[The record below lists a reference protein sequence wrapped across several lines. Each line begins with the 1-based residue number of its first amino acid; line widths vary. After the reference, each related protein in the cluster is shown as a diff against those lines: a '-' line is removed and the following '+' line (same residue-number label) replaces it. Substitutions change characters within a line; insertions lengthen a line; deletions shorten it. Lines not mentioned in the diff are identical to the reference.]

1 MWLIHMAMRRPVT
14 VLMVIF
20 GVALCS
26 ILAMQRMKADIFPD
40 LGEPVIYVAQPY
52 GGMDPAQMEG
62 YLVNYY
68 EYHFLYIRGIDY
80 VESRSV
86 QGAALMKLRF
96 HEGTDMATAMAETVA
111 QVNRSRSFMPPGTVP
126 PFVMR
131 FDAGSVPVG
140 YLVFSSETRT
150 VDEISDLAL
159 FRIRPMF
166 SRLPGVSAPPPFGG
180 TARSVVV
187 RVDPSKLRS
196 YQLSP
201 DDVVEAI
208 SATNTI
214 SPSGSVRIGDVNHL
228 APLNASVGQA
238 AELNDVPIRQGAGP
252 TVYLRD
258 LGYAEDAADIL
269 TSYALVN
276 GQRAVYIAATKRAD
290 ASTLETVRRIKEAL
304 PTFQAAVPD
313 DIKVSFEFDQSFY
326 VTNALQ
332 SLVREG
338 LLGAFLTG
346 LMILL
351 ALRSFR
357 SALIVI
363 ITIPVALLSALVG
376 LWAAGQTINLMT
388 LGGLTLAIGILVD
401 ESVIAIEN
409 IHTHLRENKPVAR
422 AVLEAS
428 REVVV
433 PRLLAMLCIVAV
445 FAPSFFMDGVARA
458 LFVPLALAVAFA
470 MIASYFLASTMV
482 PIFETW
488 FHRKGASHREV
499 DENSAWLRAQRW
511 FGDFTTGLMRI
522 RWLLAGGYVAGALAL
537 MVFVGGSLGTE
548 IFPQVD
554 TGLLQMRVRAP
565 SGTRV
570 ERTERIVRDVL
581 QAAETAAG
589 KGNVETS
596 IAFVGV
602 QPSSFPV
609 NLIFLWTG
617 GPHEAVIRMKFKDGA
632 GVNTATVQ
640 DALRKQI
647 PVVAAGTQVSFEAAD
662 LVSQVM
668 SFGAPTPIEIA
679 ITGPSLPDSRAYAE
693 KVLAAVQST
702 GAVQDAQVGELL
714 EYPTVSIIVDR
725 ERAAQLGVTVDEVG
739 KALAPATWSSRFTK
753 PVYWADPKSGISY
766 QVQVEIPQSQID
778 SLEAVE
784 QIPVKG
790 NASGVT
796 LLGDVAQVKTGEAI
810 GEYHRFNMQRMIT
823 ITANVAGADMGGVA
837 TRIEEALKKLPEA
850 PRGVTVVTRGQ
861 VAPMKLMV
869 EGLEGGLLLAVISV
883 FLLLAAYFQSI
894 RVSFV
899 VLMAVPSVLCGAAV
913 ALALTG
919 ATLNIQSFMGAIMAI
934 GVSVSDSIL
943 LCTFAD
949 RYRREGMS
957 VREAASLAA
966 ATRMRPILM
975 TSIVMIAGMLP
986 LAFGNA
992 QTAPLGIAVI
1002 GGLVAST
1009 LTALLVIPYV
1019 FAIVL
1024 AGASRGVTTI
1034 DPDDPQS
1041 RYYDGDAAAPTAFP
1055 AQ

>member
-1 MWLIHMAMRRPVT
+1 MWLIHTAMRRPVT

-20 GVALCS
+20 GIALCS

-166 SRLPGVSAPPPFGG
+166 ARLPGVSAPPPFGG
-180 TARSVVV
+180 TARSLVV
-187 RVDPSKLRS
+187 RVDPTRLRS
-196 YQLSP
+196 HQLSP
-201 DDVVEAI
+201 DDVVQAI
-208 SATNTI
+208 AATNTI
-214 SPSGSVRIGDVNHL
+214 SPSGSIRIGDVNHL
-228 APLNASVGQA
+228 APVNSSVTQA
-238 AELNDVPIRQGAGP
+238 VELNDVPIRQGAGP

-258 LGYAEDAADIL
+258 VGYAEDSADIL

-290 ASTLETVRRIKEAL
+290 ASTLETVSRIKAAI

-332 SLVREG
+332 SLIREG
-338 LLGAFLTG
+338 LLGALLTG
-346 LMILL
+346 LMILI

-357 SALIVI
+357 SAVIVV

-376 LWAAGQTINLMT
+376 LWAAGQSINLMT

-401 ESVIAIEN
+401 ESVVAIEN
-409 IHTHLRENKPVAR
+409 IHTHLHAGKAVAR

-458 LFVPLALAVAFA
+458 LFVPLALAVAFS

-488 FHRKGASHREV
+488 FHRTGATRAEV
-499 DENSAWLRAQRW
+499 KEESAFLRYQRR
-511 FGDFTTGLMRI
+511 FGDFTSSLMRV
-522 RWLLAGGYVAGALAL
+522 RWLLAGAYVAGALVL
-537 MVFVGGSLGTE
+537 ITFVAGGLGTE

-570 ERTERIVRDVL
+570 ERTELIVRDVL
-581 QAAETAAG
+581 KAAEDAAG
-589 KGNVETS
+589 TGNVETS

-632 GVNTATVQ
+632 GVSTLAVQ

-647 PVVAAGTQVSFEAAD
+647 PLVAPGTRVSFEAAD
-662 LVSQVM
+662 LVGQVM

-679 ITGPSLPDSRAYAE
+679 VSGPNLAESRGHAE
-693 KVLAAVQST
+693 KVLAAVKDID
-702 GAVQDAQVGELL
+702 GVLDAQIGELL
-714 EYPTVSIIVDR
+714 EYPTVSIHVDR

-739 KALAPATWSSRFTK
+739 KALAPATWSSRFTT
-753 PVYWADPKSGISY
+753 PVYWADPKSGIAY
-766 QVQVEIPQSQID
+766 QVQVEIPQEQID

-784 QIPVKG
+784 RIPVKAS
-790 NASGVT
+790 ASGVT
-796 LLGDVAQVKTGEAI
+796 LLGDLAEARFGEAI

-823 ITANVAGADMGGVA
+823 ITANVAGHDIGGVA
-837 TRIEEALKKLPEA
+837 ARIDNAIAGIAEV
-850 PRGVTVVTRGQ
+850 PRGVTVATRGQ
-861 VAPMKLMV
+861 VAPMTTMV
-869 EGLEGGLLLAVISV
+869 DGLKSGLLLAVISV
-883 FLLLAAYFQSI
+883 FLLLAAYFQSV
-894 RVSFV
+894 RVSLV
-899 VLMAVPSVLCGAAV
+899 VLMAVPSVLCGV
-913 ALALTG
+913 ALALYFTG
-919 ATLNIQSFMGAIMAI
+919 STLNIQSFMGAIMAI
-934 GVSVSDSIL
+934 GVSVADSIL
-943 LCTFAD
+943 LCTFAE
-949 RYRREGMS
+949 RYRREGMNS
-957 VREAASLAA
+957 LEAASHAA

-975 TSIVMIAGMLP
+975 TSVVMIAGMLP
-986 LAFGNA
+986 LSFGNA

-1002 GGLVAST
+1002 GGLIAST
-1009 LTALLVIPYV
+1009 LTALLVIPYI

-1024 AGASRGVTTI
+1024 AGASRGATTI
-1034 DPDDPQS
+1034 DPDDPES
-1041 RYYDGDAAAPTAFP
+1041 RYFDGEPTHPVAP
-1055 AQ
+1055 

>member
-1 MWLIHMAMRRPVT
+1 MWLIRMAMRRPVT
-14 VLMVIF
+14 VLMAIF

-26 ILAMQRMKADIFPD
+26 ILAMKRMKADIFPD

-68 EYHFLYIRGIDY
+68 EYHFLYIRGIDF
-80 VESRSV
+80 VESRSI

-96 HEGTDMATAMAETVA
+96 HEGTDMATAMSETVA
-111 QVNRSRSFMPPGTVP
+111 QVNRARAFMPPGTVP

-166 SRLPGVSAPPPFGG
+166 ARLPGVSAPPPFGG
-180 TARSVVV
+180 TARSLVV
-187 RVDPSKLRS
+187 RVDPTRLRS
-196 YQLSP
+196 YELSAN
-201 DDVVEAI
+201 DIVEAI
-208 SATNTI
+208 AATNTI
-214 SPSGSVRIGDVNHL
+214 SPSGNVRMGDLNYL
-228 APLNASVGQA
+228 APLNASVRQA
-238 AELNDVPIRQGAGP
+238 SELNDVPIRRGSGP

-258 LGYAEDAADIL
+258 VGYAEDAADVL

-276 GQRAVYIAATKRAD
+276 GHRAVYIAATKRAD
-290 ASTLETVRRIKEAL
+290 ASTLDTVRLIKAEI

-326 VTNALQ
+326 VTNALR

-338 LLGAFLTG
+338 LLGALLTG
-346 LMILL
+346 LAILL
-351 ALRSFR
+351 ILRSFR
-357 SALIVI
+357 SAAIVV

-409 IHTHLRENKPVAR
+409 IHTHLREEKPVAR
-422 AVLEAS
+422 AVLDAS
-428 REVVV
+428 LEVVT

-445 FAPSFFMDGVARA
+445 FAPSFFMGGVARA

-488 FHRKGASHREV
+488 FHRGGVTRKEAEEESLFLRYQRRFGAFTSRMMR
-499 DENSAWLRAQRW
+499 LRW
-511 FGDFTTGLMRI
+511 I
-522 RWLLAGGYVAGALAL
+522 LAGAYTAGAAVWLAL
-537 MVFVGGSLGTE
+537 VGGNLGTE
-548 IFPQVD
+548 IFPPVD
-554 TGLLQMRVRAP
+554 SGLLQMRLRAP
-565 SGTRV
+565 AGTRV
-570 ERTERIVRDVL
+570 ERTERIVRDAL
-581 QAAETAAG
+581 QAAEAAAG
-589 KGNVETS
+589 KGSVESS

-602 QPSSFPV
+602 QPSSYPV

-617 GPHEAVIRMKFKDGA
+617 GPHEAVIRVKFKDNA
-632 GVNTATVQ
+632 GVSTAAVQ
-640 DALRKQI
+640 EELRKRI
-647 PVVAAGTQVSFEAAD
+647 PEAAPGTRVSFEAAD

-668 SFGAPTPIEIA
+668 SFGAPTSVEIA

-693 KVLAAVQST
+693 KALAAVSELK
-702 GAVQDAQVGELL
+702 GVRDAQVGELL
-714 EYPTVSIIVDR
+714 EYPAISIHVDR
-725 ERAAQLGVTVDEVG
+725 DRAAQLGVSVDDVG
-739 KALAPATWSSRFTK
+739 KALAPATSSSRFTR

-766 QVQVEIPQSQID
+766 QVQVEVPQSQVN
-778 SLEAVE
+778 SLEAL
-784 QIPVKG
+784 QGIPVKKS
-790 NASGVT
+790 ASGVT
-796 LLGDVAQVKTGEAI
+796 LVGDVATVGLGEAL

-823 ITANVAGADMGGVA
+823 ITANVGATDMGSA
-837 TRIEEALKKLPEA
+837 AAEIEAALAKLPAA
-850 PRGVTVVTRGQ
+850 PRGVSVVTRGQ
-861 VAPMKLMV
+861 IAPMNTMTGNLKT
-869 EGLEGGLLLAVISV
+869 GLLLAVISV

-894 RVSFV
+894 RVALS
-899 VLMAVPSVLCGAAV
+899 VLAAVPSVLCGVAL

-919 ATLNIQSFMGAIMAI
+919 TTLNIQSFMGAIMAI

-943 LCTFAD
+943 LCTFAE
-949 RYRREGMS
+949 RYRQAGM
-957 VREAASLAA
+957 RAQDAAANAA

-975 TSIVMIAGMLP
+975 TSVVMIAGMLP

-1002 GGLVAST
+1002 GGLAAST
-1009 LTALLVIPYV
+1009 LAALLVIPYV
-1019 FAIVL
+1019 FAIL
-1024 AGASRGVTTI
+1024 LGRASRGSATI
-1034 DPDDPQS
+1034 DPDDIAN
-1041 RYYDGDAAAPTAFP
+1041 RNLNVAPP
-1055 AQ
+1055 PVNG